1 MLCNRGVLDE
11 GTETTMKIGELA
23 RLAGSNAETI
33 RYYEREGLLPKAGR
47 SESNYRIYTPAHL
60 ERLIFIKHCRNLD
73 ITLCEIRTLLRF
85 KASPEE
91 NCGEVN
97 RLLDE
102 HIEHVARRIGE
113 LRELERQLRDLRGC
127 CPDGRQAAS
136 CGILEGLSQPS
147 LENASENHVPGA
159 HASFTNNTDK
169 H

>member
-1 MLCNRGVLDE
+1 
-11 GTETTMKIGELA
+11 MKIGELA
-23 RLAGSNAETI
+23 QLAGSNAETI

-47 SESNYRIYTPAHL
+47 SESNYRIYTDSHL

-73 ITLCEIRTLLRF
+73 MTQGEIRTLLHF

-97 RLLDE
+97 QLLDE
-102 HIEHVARRIGE
+102 HIEHVVRRIGE
-113 LRELERQLRDLRGC
+113 LQELERQLRNLRGC
-127 CPDGRQAAS
+127 CPDGRQAAA

-147 LENASENHVPGA
+147 LERASANHVPGV

-169 H
+169 P

>member
-1 MLCNRGVLDE
+1 
-11 GTETTMKIGELA
+11 MKIGELA

-73 ITLCEIRTLLRF
+73 MTLGEIRTLLHF
-85 KASPEE
+85 NVSPEE

-113 LRELERQLRDLRGC
+113 LQELERQLRDLRER
-127 CPDGRQAAS
+127 CPDGRQVAA

-147 LENASENHVPGA
+147 LEKVSANHVPGV
-159 HASFTNNTDK
+159 HASFANNTDK
-169 H
+169 P

>member
-1 MLCNRGVLDE
+1 
-11 GTETTMKIGELA
+11 MKIGELA
-23 RLAGSNAETI
+23 RLAESNVDTI
-33 RYYEREGLLPKAGR
+33 RFYEREGLIPNASR

-73 ITLCEIRTLLRF
+73 MTLCEIRTLLHF

-102 HIEHVARRIGE
+102 HIEHVVRRIGE
-113 LRELERQLRDLRGC
+113 LQDLERQLRDLRGC

-147 LENASENHVPGA
+147 LEKMAGNHVPGV
-159 HASFTNNTDK
+159 HSSFAINTDK
-169 H
+169 P